1 MHSNSILP
9 TCLAT
14 RTLRRA
20 MAIETAHLTKTVK
33 FSIRTVTYWS
43 DFYDKATE
51 TLNLGSMRRKL
62 FFICKSVI
70 ESSFRKTVHKV
81 IFKSER
87 RVLR

>member
-14 RTLRRA
+14 QTLRRA
-20 MAIETAHLTKTVK
+20 TAIETAHLTKTVK

-51 TLNLGSMRRKL
+51 TFNIGSMRRKL
-62 FFICKSVI
+62 FFHLQISY
-70 ESSFRKTVHKV
+70 RKQFSKN
-81 IFKSER
+81 SAQSNMQE
-87 RVLR
+87 